1 MWDVL
6 HRPLAFSFLW
16 SNLPKNQLWLFF
28 PWLVLVGPVPY
39 ILAVCLL
46 KIPGVEM
53 GTFGPSMNTTQK
65 NTRRVR
71 LCIFR
76 LAVLETPSGH
86 LVQLP
91 FRGGSTTLCNF
102 ARWTPERLLG
112 PLTWSLTRVP
122 MRESFPSSSTP
133 TVSICVCLPNPSLI

>member
-53 GTFGPSMNTTQK
+53 DTCGLLMNTSQTNILK
-65 NTRRVR
+65 VRSFTFRWAASGTRNGR
-71 LCIFR
+71 
-76 LAVLETPSGH
+76 S
-86 LVQLP
+86 VQL
-91 FRGGSTTLCNF
+91 LCLGTSITSCSI
-102 ARWTPERLLG
+102 ARWIPGRRPVLRTWQWTPA
-112 PLTWSLTRVP
+112 P
-122 MRESFPSSSTP
+122 MPGSSP
-133 TVSICVCLPNPSLI
+133 